1 MSIFMLLMLLIV
13 KPSTVDG
20 TVDEPGAM
28 LMATAEPAVTELGA
42 VPVTDVVWLDV
53 PADALQDQFTETAAC
68 AVPAKQSAAARAI
81 GVMAPARSSVDVFDR
96 IFFSIG

>member
-1 MSIFMLLMLLIV
+1 MSIFMELMLVIV
-13 KPSTVDG
+13 MMPTDDG

-28 LMATAEPAVTELGA
+28 VMATGEPAVTVLGA
-42 VPVTDVVWLDV
+42 VAVTDAVWLDV
-53 PADALQDQFTETAAC
+53 PAEAWQLQFTETAAF

-96 IFFSIG
+96 IFFSKG